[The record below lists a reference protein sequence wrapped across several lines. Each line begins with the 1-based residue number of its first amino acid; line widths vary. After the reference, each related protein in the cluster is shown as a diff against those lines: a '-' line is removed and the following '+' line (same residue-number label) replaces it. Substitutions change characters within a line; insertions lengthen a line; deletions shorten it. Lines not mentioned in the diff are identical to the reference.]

1 MQSTERANFVCEH
14 SFGGKYGR
22 CIATM
27 LRMSSFFFH
36 YGASYRK
43 GTWWHSEN
51 VRIIFWGYRVR
62 TETSVSVPFLSLLF
76 FTCPGKYLEAGCL
89 LSSPLLSSSL
99 LFSPLQLLAALATLQ
114 KRLLVSPCAS
124 VRLSVRREQLGSHRT
139 DFFEKLIL

>member
-62 TETSVSVPFLSLLF
+62 TETSVSVPFLSLVF
-76 FTCPGKYLEAGCL
+76 FSCPGAYLEVGCL
-89 LSSPLLSSSL
+89 LSSPLLSSPL
-99 LFSPLQLLAALATLQ
+99 LSFPAFSRARYIGEATISFAVCV
-114 KRLLVSPCAS
+114 RPS
-124 VRLSVRREQLGSHRT
+124 VCPQGTTR
-139 DFFEKLIL
+139 FP